1 MTATDLH
8 PSLLPPEATPER
20 LARLEDWVM
29 EYATDVR
36 DSWAEKGE
44 PVDSEAGLSALVAVA
59 ESMRCADIPEWMPL
73 AEAANVYKIELVLS
87 PESVSADRLRN
98 ALRTYKTATQD
109 EIDAHICN
117 QMGWQQLQLDKFR
130 GRHHAQGRAADVS
143 VGECAVY
150 RYYDAADRLLYVG
163 IASNPNLRDEQH
175 RNTSKWHRFQVR
187 REVEWHPT
195 KRAALDAERDAIRS
209 ESPVFNLTHASPAQ
223 KRAALDYLFDRINEV
238 A

>member
-1 MTATDLH
+1 MSVTDLH
-8 PSLLPPEATPER
+8 PSLLPPKVTPER

-29 EYATDVR
+29 EYVTDVR
-36 DSWAEKGE
+36 DSWVEKGE
-44 PVDSEAGLSALVAVA
+44 PVDSEAGLAALVAVA
-59 ESMRCADIPEWMPL
+59 ESMRCTDIPEWMPL
-73 AEAANVYKIELVLS
+73 AQAAGVYKIELLLCPERVS
-87 PESVSADRLRN
+87 PDRLRS

-109 EIDAHICN
+109 ELDAHICN

-130 GRHHAQGRAADVS
+130 GKHRAQEQAPAAD
-143 VGECAVY
+143 GECAVY

-163 IASNPNLRDEQH
+163 IAGNPNLRDEQH

-187 REVEWHPT
+187 REVEWRPT

-238 A
+238 AS

>member
-1 MTATDLH
+1 MSDTEPHA
-8 PSLLPPEATPER
+8 SMLPPKVTPER

-29 EYATDVR
+29 EYVTGVR
-36 DSWAEKGE
+36 DSWVEKGE
-44 PVDSEAGLSALVAVA
+44 PVDSEAGLAALVAVA

-73 AEAANVYKIELVLS
+73 AEAANVYKIELALS

-109 EIDAHICN
+109 ELDAHICN

-130 GRHHAQGRAADVS
+130 GKHRTQEQAPAAD
-143 VGECAVY
+143 GECAVY
-150 RYYDAADRLLYVG
+150 RYYDEADRLLYVG
-163 IASNPNLRDEQH
+163 IAGNPNLRDEQH

-187 REVEWHPT
+187 RDVEWHPT
-195 KRAALDAERDAIRS
+195 RRDAMQAEREAIRG

-223 KRAALDYLFDRINEV
+223 KSAAMDYLFARVEV
-238 A
+238 AS